1 MKSFRLFLHLISFS
15 TRCYRKTRAESLVFS
30 YVSVKKNTFCTK
42 IMTWWRQINFSSQ
55 NLRVEN
61 RYCQLFVYKKN
72 FFCWVLFTYILFA
85 QFHVNKQLQIVNFFR
100 DHIISLK
107 THEIS
112 SAIVP
117 LHTIIMYLKNT
128 QLSLGWKTYL
138 SLCERSL
145 KKISFYLLFV
155 GFTLKNLLFAI
166 HNCFPW
172 GNKCFE
178 TCPF

>member
-1 MKSFRLFLHLISFS
+1 MNSSENSAVCLQKKYFLLS
-15 TRCYRKTRAESLVFS
+15 
-30 YVSVKKNTFCTK
+30 
-42 IMTWWRQINFSSQ
+42 
-55 NLRVEN
+55 
-61 RYCQLFVYKKN
+61 FVY
-72 FFCWVLFTYILFA
+72 LYIVA

-128 QLSLGWKTYL
+128 QLSLGCETYL

-166 HNCFPW
+166 HNCFP
-172 GNKCFE
+172 
-178 TCPF
+178 